1 MKTFLVILW
10 AVLANT
16 ALASEDNEAQMNRIS
31 EELRTLVSTDPAN
44 GIPVLVQKLRN
55 GTPIEK
61 DAALYAIDRD
71 NLVDQVPFVLDA
83 ITDMTPAPRYDDT
96 GWTSIGRHAG
106 WVVRNLI
113 LNNDRAWLSLSEQN
127 GKADSMDFLNSPER
141 LQVKRLLETWW
152 NDFHTRK
159 LHP

>member
-1 MKTFLVILW
+1 MKTFLVILC

-16 ALASEDNEAQMNRIS
+16 ALAKEDNEAQMNRIS

-44 GIPVLVQKLRN
+44 GIPILVHKLRN
-55 GTPIEK
+55 GTPIDK
-61 DAALYAIDRD
+61 DAALYAIDRG
-71 NLVDQVPFVLDA
+71 NLLDHVPLVLDA
-83 ITDMTPAPRYDDT
+83 ITDLTPAPRYDDT

-113 LNNDRAWLSLSEQN
+113 LNNDRAWLTLSEQN
-127 GKADSMDFLNSPER
+127 GKADSMDFLNSPDR
-141 LQVKRLLETWW
+141 QKVKRLLESWW